1 MLGWFRRL
9 RRRPL
14 PPLTGAPEVRRIKTY
29 SADSGYVYQ
38 YVYEGRRPLAESVE
52 YVFSVTAD
60 RIRFFDVSIV
70 VLDESVEH
78 WNAAHGRELCDTERY
93 GIAKMALRQAFD
105 SRETPDQM
113 RRQVQVATPEFDAL
127 AESLGIE

>member
-9 RRRPL
+9 RQRPL

-29 SADSGYVYQ
+29 SAESGYVYQ

-52 YVFSVTAD
+52 YVFSVSAD
-60 RIRFFDVSIV
+60 RARFFDVSIIV
-70 VLDESVEH
+70 PDESVES

-93 GIAKMALRQAFD
+93 GIAKMALREAFD
-105 SRETPDQM
+105 SRETPDEV
-113 RRQVQVATPEFDAL
+113 RKQVRVAPPELEAL